1 MKKVKKLLLKKG
13 EGEHSHIISSSKD
26 FIKYKNLGEN
36 LMLLE
41 VPKDSK
47 VTHEEHGT
55 IIPKKGNY
63 YVISQQEFDPLLGD
77 FRAVFD

>member
-1 MKKVKKLLLKKG
+1 
-13 EGEHSHIISSSKD
+13 
-26 FIKYKNLGEN
+26 
-36 LMLLE
+36 MLLE

-47 VTHEEHGT
+47 VTHEEHRT

>member
-1 MKKVKKLLLKKG
+1 MKKVKNLLLKKG

-47 VTHEEHGT
+47 VTHEEHG
-55 IIPKKGNY
+55 K
-63 YVISQQEFDPLLGD
+63 
-77 FRAVFD
+77 R

>member
-1 MKKVKKLLLKKG
+1 MENWAWIIAHFGPKV
-13 EGEHSHIISSSKD
+13 ISSSKD